1 MREDKRLGG
10 SRMEGGERPWRMD
23 TVVNNEFN
31 DVNVNNNYMYILF
44 KLSFDS
50 MHFPFHFKHQ
60 RHKREIKERKMMA
73 ILVHDFVP
81 LVNSFLRYDIRW
93 FRT

>member
-1 MREDKRLGG
+1 
-10 SRMEGGERPWRMD
+10 
-23 TVVNNEFN
+23 
-31 DVNVNNNYMYILF
+31 
-44 KLSFDS
+44 

-60 RHKREIKERKMMA
+60 RHKREKKERKMMA

-93 FRT
+93 FKTLSSELGDVGLDDGLHLGLDLLGQDTSTELLEETLVLGLELLNAGC

>member
-1 MREDKRLGG
+1 MYR
-10 SRMEGGERPWRMD
+10 
-23 TVVNNEFN
+23 TAVNKEFQDN
-31 DVNVNNNYMYILF
+31 VNVNNDQMYIL
-44 KLSFDS
+44 LSFNSVSIS

-60 RHKREIKERKMMA
+60 RHKREKKERKMMA

-93 FRT
+93 FKT